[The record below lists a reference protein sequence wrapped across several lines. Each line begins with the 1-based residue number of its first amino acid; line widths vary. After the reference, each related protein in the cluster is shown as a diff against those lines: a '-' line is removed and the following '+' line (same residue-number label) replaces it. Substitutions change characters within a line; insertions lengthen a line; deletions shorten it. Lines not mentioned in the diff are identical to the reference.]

1 MVANEKNEQFEK
13 ELQKYN
19 KKKEQRKKDGIEQ
32 SEPIPVSESVVKEEP
47 TKKKRVTRRR
57 KKKTTV
63 ESESIEKLL
72 MTVTGVVATRPHME
86 MWKMQQKEA
95 KAIAE
100 PLAEVLDKYDL
111 ASGIAENSA
120 EISLIVASLSFVA
133 PRIMLTVSQRKEKQ
147 KDGMDGK
154 SATASTGR
162 KLDETRKSKTPSRD
176 SNGKSGNS
184 FGCKGRNVEY
194 GVFGNPL

>member
-1 MVANEKNEQFEK
+1 MVDNEKNEQFEK
-13 ELQKYN
+13 DLQKYN

-32 SEPIPVSESVVKEEP
+32 SEPIPVSESDVKEP
-47 TKKKRVTRRR
+47 TKKKRTSRRR

-72 MTVTGVVATRPHME
+72 MTVTGVIATRPNMT
-86 MWKMQQKEA
+86 MWKMEQKEA

-100 PLAEVLDKYDL
+100 PLAEVLDKYNL

-133 PRIMLTVSQRKEKQ
+133 PRMMISLAQRKEK
-147 KDGMDGK
+147 KNDGMDGK

-176 SNGKSGNS
+176 SIGKSGNS
-184 FGCKGRNVEY
+184 NGTKSSNVQY
-194 GVFGNPL
+194 GIFGNPL